1 MHKTLPQGDEPKV
14 RLTWQEGFVRR
25 GNEQIGSG
33 NLEGPLDNG
42 LTLGIDE
49 LGLHGSPVIA

>member
-33 NLEGPLDNG
+33 NFDG
-42 LTLGIDE
+42 LWDMRMTKGK
-49 LGLHGSPVIA
+49 